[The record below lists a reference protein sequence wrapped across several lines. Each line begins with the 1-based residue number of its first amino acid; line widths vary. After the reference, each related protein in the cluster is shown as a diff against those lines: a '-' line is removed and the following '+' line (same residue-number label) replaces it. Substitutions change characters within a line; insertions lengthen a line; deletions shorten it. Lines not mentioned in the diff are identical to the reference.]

1 MNSKKILILLALALT
16 TSGLSAQ
23 NRKAKRSKAKV
34 TAVKPKQE
42 TSLPAMSPT
51 ARALFDDMLASTQ
64 KVFVIDSTVVDI
76 DNVLSEIPLPATY
89 GKFVKYNV
97 FFNSDKANDSYVFVN
112 GFGNRCY
119 YTEMG
124 NDSIARLY
132 TRDMVGSQWGEPQPV
147 ESVNGKFKDI
157 SFQFMSSDGQTLYF
171 AGVSDEEGL
180 GKRDIYMTKI
190 EAGEGK
196 FLNAENIGLPFN
208 SSSDD
213 FAYIVADADKL
224 AWFASTRNQPEGKVC
239 VYTFVPTDT
248 RQNYDALTIEEKKL
262 HSLACLNRIRET
274 WPTPEMREKAMQQ
287 LKRLK
292 MENSQMQAKADAINF
307 VVNDRVTYTS
317 VNQFKS
323 EETRKAY
330 IATIKMQSELTAKM
344 SKLAAMRAEYH
355 TAAAGNKAQIG
366 QQIQQLEQ
374 QTNLLRQE
382 LKKTL
387 GELRQKECKL

>member
-1 MNSKKILILLALALT
+1 MNSKKLIILLALAIT
-16 TSGLSAQ
+16 TSGLNAQ
-23 NRKAKRSKAKV
+23 TRKTQRSKGKA
-34 TAVKPKQE
+34 TAVKPQP
-42 TSLPAMSPT
+42 TDNLPAMSPN
-51 ARALFDDMLASTQ
+51 AKALFDDMLASTQ

-76 DNVLSEIPLPATY
+76 DNVMAEIPLPASY
-89 GKFVKYNV
+89 GRFVKYNT
-97 FFNSDKANDSYVFVN
+97 FFNADKANNSYVFVN

-132 TRDMVGSQWGEPQPV
+132 TRDIVGSQWGEPQPV
-147 ESVNGKFKDI
+147 KSVNGKFKDI
-157 SFQFMSSDGQTLYF
+157 SFPFMSSDGQTLYF

-190 EAGEGK
+190 EAGEGN

-208 SSSDD
+208 SPSDD

-248 RQNYDALTIEEKKL
+248 RQNYDALSIDEKKL

-274 WPTPEMREKAMQQ
+274 WPTPEMRENAMKQ

-292 MENSQMQAKADAINF
+292 IENSQMQAKADGINF
-307 VVNDRVTYTS
+307 VVNDKVTYTS
-317 VNQFKS
+317 VSQFKS

-330 IATIKMQSELTAKM
+330 IQTTKMKSELTAKM

-355 TAAAGNKAQIG
+355 TATGNKAQIG

-374 QTNLLRQE
+374 QTNQLRHE

>member
-1 MNSKKILILLALALT
+1 
-16 TSGLSAQ
+16 
-23 NRKAKRSKAKV
+23 
-34 TAVKPKQE
+34 
-42 TSLPAMSPT
+42 
-51 ARALFDDMLASTQ
+51 
-64 KVFVIDSTVVDI
+64 
-76 DNVLSEIPLPATY
+76 
-89 GKFVKYNV
+89 
-97 FFNSDKANDSYVFVN
+97 
-112 GFGNRCY
+112 
-119 YTEMG
+119 
-124 NDSIARLY
+124 
-132 TRDMVGSQWGEPQPV
+132 
-147 ESVNGKFKDI
+147 
-157 SFQFMSSDGQTLYF
+157 MSSDGQTLYF

-330 IATIKMQSELTAKM
+330 IATTKMQSELTAKM
-344 SKLAAMRAEYH
+344 TKLAAMRAEYH

>member
-76 DNVLSEIPLPATY
+76 DNVLAEIPLPATY
-89 GKFVKYNV
+89 GRFVKYNS
-97 FFNSDKANDSYVFVN
+97 FFNADKANDSYVFVN

-157 SFQFMSSDGQTLYF
+157 SFPFMSSDGQTLYF
-171 AGVSDEEGL
+171 AGVSDEEG
-180 GKRDIYMTKI
+180 
-190 EAGEGK
+190 
-196 FLNAENIGLPFN
+196 NAT
-208 SSSDD
+208 
-213 FAYIVADADKL
+213 
-224 AWFASTRNQPEGKVC
+224 ST
-239 VYTFVPTDT
+239 
-248 RQNYDALTIEEKKL
+248 
-262 HSLACLNRIRET
+262 
-274 WPTPEMREKAMQQ
+274 
-287 LKRLK
+287 
-292 MENSQMQAKADAINF
+292 
-307 VVNDRVTYTS
+307 
-317 VNQFKS
+317 
-323 EETRKAY
+323 
-330 IATIKMQSELTAKM
+330 
-344 SKLAAMRAEYH
+344 
-355 TAAAGNKAQIG
+355 
-366 QQIQQLEQ
+366 
-374 QTNLLRQE
+374 
-382 LKKTL
+382 
-387 GELRQKECKL
+387 

>member
-1 MNSKKILILLALALT
+1 MNSKKLIILLALAIT
-16 TSGLSAQ
+16 TSVLNAQ
-23 NRKAKRSKAKV
+23 TRKTQRSKGKA
-34 TAVKPKQE
+34 TAVKPQP
-42 TSLPAMSPT
+42 TDNLPAMSPN
-51 ARALFDDMLASTQ
+51 AKALFDDMLASTQ

-76 DNVLSEIPLPATY
+76 DNVMAEIPLPASY
-89 GKFVKYNV
+89 GRFVKYNT
-97 FFNSDKANDSYVFVN
+97 FFNADKANNSYVFVN

-124 NDSIARLY
+124 SDSIARLY

-147 ESVNGKFKDI
+147 KSVNGKFKDI
-157 SFQFMSSDGQTLYF
+157 SFPFMSSDGQTLYF

-190 EAGEGK
+190 EAGEGN

-208 SSSDD
+208 SPSDD

-248 RQNYDALTIEEKKL
+248 RQNYDALSIEEKKL

-274 WPTPEMREKAMQQ
+274 WPTPEMRENAMKQ

-292 MENSQMQAKADAINF
+292 IENSQMQAKADGINF
-307 VVNDRVTYTS
+307 VVNDKVTYTS
-317 VNQFKS
+317 VSQFKS

-330 IATIKMQSELTAKM
+330 IQTTKMKSELTAKM

-355 TAAAGNKAQIG
+355 TATGNKAQIG

-374 QTNLLRQE
+374 QTNQLRHE

>member
-76 DNVLSEIPLPATY
+76 DNVLAEIPLPATY
-89 GKFVKYNV
+89 GRFVKYNS
-97 FFNSDKANDSYVFVN
+97 FFNADKANDSYVFVN

-157 SFQFMSSDGQTLYF
+157 SFPFMSSDGQTLYF

-307 VVNDRVTYTS
+307 VVNDKVTYTS

-330 IATIKMQSELTAKM
+330 IATTKMQSELTAKM
-344 SKLAAMRAEYH
+344 AKLAAMRAEYH

>member
-1 MNSKKILILLALALT
+1 MNSKKLIILLALAIT
-16 TSGLSAQ
+16 TSGLNAQ
-23 NRKAKRSKAKV
+23 TRKTQRSKGKA
-34 TAVKPKQE
+34 TAVKPQP
-42 TSLPAMSPT
+42 TDNLPAMSPN
-51 ARALFDDMLASTQ
+51 AKALFDDMLASTQ

-76 DNVLSEIPLPATY
+76 DNVMAEIPLPASY
-89 GKFVKYNV
+89 GRFVKYNT
-97 FFNSDKANDSYVFVN
+97 FFNADKANNSYVFVN

-124 NDSIARLY
+124 SDSIARLY

-147 ESVNGKFKDI
+147 KSVNGKFKDI
-157 SFQFMSSDGQTLYF
+157 SFPFMSSDGQTLYF

-190 EAGEGK
+190 EAGEGN

-208 SSSDD
+208 SPSDD

-224 AWFASTRNQPEGKVC
+224 AWFASTQNQPEGKVC

-248 RQNYDALTIEEKKL
+248 RQNYDALSIEEKKL

-274 WPTPEMREKAMQQ
+274 WPTPEMRENAMKQ

-292 MENSQMQAKADAINF
+292 IENSQMQAKADGINF
-307 VVNDRVTYTS
+307 VVNDKVTYTS
-317 VNQFKS
+317 VSQFKS

-330 IATIKMQSELTAKM
+330 IQTTKMKSELTAKM

-355 TAAAGNKAQIG
+355 TATGNKAQIG

-374 QTNLLRQE
+374 QTNQLRHE